1 MNVYLKFGLHQD
13 SPAQERFVIMALL
26 VIVDTQLCQELHE
39 ERTVQIFA
47 QLIQHEPEKEF
58 SQTYSNMFIFILP
71 ISEFTLFKVSLNSYQ
86 FGG

>member
-1 MNVYLKFGLHQD
+1 MYMYLKFGLHKD

-26 VIVDTQLCQELHE
+26 VIVDTQLGQELHE